1 MNSRE
6 FQEIRKV
13 LNAADGFRWKMK
25 MKKMLNKTKLLKS
38 LKTARVGECRRT
50 ASRILLSWD
59 PVLRLRNQSRWH
71 LVLVSW

>member
-1 MNSRE
+1 MSLNSRK

-13 LNAADGFRWKMK
+13 LDAADGCRWKMK

-50 ASRILLSWD
+50 ALRILLSWD
-59 PVLRLRNQSRWH
+59 PEILGIRHRVL
-71 LVLVSW
+71 